1 VWPARVEQIERDRM
15 LERHALFAVAS
26 TEHRRSTM
34 KRHVAFITLLVS
46 IFLAA
51 LAWADVLPTATPEE
65 VGLSSQKLAR
75 VTEVVKAEIAKGRYP
90 GAVALVA
97 RRGKIAY
104 FEAFGQRDPQAG
116 APMTKDAIFRLY
128 SMTKPFASLAA
139 MMLVE
144 DGRILLNDP
153 VSKYIPKLA
162 NLQVSVPR
170 FDPDTGKATY
180 ALVPAERE
188 MTIQDLLRHTSGLVY
203 GSTSHA
209 RVKELY
215 AKEGVD
221 WNNVTPAEQID
232 RLAKVPLAHQPGS
245 AWEYSLST
253 DVLGRVIEAVSGTT
267 LGRFLEARLFV
278 PLKMTDTGFLVPNG
292 KVARLAQPF
301 SKDPVTGNPV
311 ALLDVTVP
319 QKNDAGGAG
328 SAGTVGD
335 YARFSQMLL
344 NGGQLDGV
352 RLLGRATVAH
362 MASDHVG
369 DIRVASPTLA
379 RGYGFGLGFAVRK
392 ETGLNPVTGSAGEY
406 RWGGAAGTAFWVDPK
421 EQMVV
426 VWMAQAAPG
435 PRRGEDRDLFR
446 QLVQAAI
453 ID

>member
-1 VWPARVEQIERDRM
+1 
-15 LERHALFAVAS
+15 
-26 TEHRRSTM
+26 M
-34 KRHVAFITLLVS
+34 KRSVALISLLVC
-46 IFLAA
+46 FLLPA
-51 LAWADVLPTATPEE
+51 LAGADALPTATPEA
-65 VGLSSQKLAR
+65 VGLSSQRLAR
-75 VTEVVKAEIAKGRYP
+75 VTEVVKGEIAKGQYP

-104 FEAFGQRDPQAG
+104 FEAFGQRDPRSG

-128 SMTKPFASLAA
+128 SMTKPFVSVAA

-144 DGRILLNDP
+144 DGRLKLSDP
-153 VSKYIPKLA
+153 VSKHLPKLA

-170 FDPDTGKATY
+170 LDPQSGKVTY
-180 ALVPAERE
+180 VLVPSDRE

-203 GSTSHA
+203 GSTNHA
-209 RVKELY
+209 GVKELY

-221 WNNVTPAEQID
+221 WKDVTPAEQIE

-245 AWEYSLST
+245 AWEYGLST
-253 DVLGRVIEAVSGTT
+253 DVTGRVIEAVTGVT
-267 LGRFLEARLFV
+267 LGQFLAQRLFE
-278 PLKMTDTGFLVPNG
+278 PLKMPDTGFLVPNG
-292 KVARLAQPF
+292 KAARLAQPF
-301 SKDPVTGNPV
+301 EKDPATGNPV

-335 YARFSQMLL
+335 YARFAQMLL

-362 MASDHVG
+362 MTADHLG
-369 DIRVASPTLA
+369 DIPVASPTLVP
-379 RGYGFGLGFAVRK
+379 GYGFGLGFAVRK
-392 ETGLNPVTGSAGEY
+392 ETGLNAMTGSAGEY
-406 RWGGAAGTAFWVDPK
+406 RWGGAAGTAFWIDPK

-426 VWMAQAAPG
+426 VWMTQAQPG

-453 ID
+453 VD

>member
-1 VWPARVEQIERDRM
+1 M
-15 LERHALFAVAS
+15 
-26 TEHRRSTM
+26 RRSIAL
-34 KRHVAFITLLVS
+34 VTLLVS
-46 IFLAA
+46 IFVAA
-51 LAWADVLPTATPEE
+51 PAWADALPTAKPEE
-65 VGLSSQKLAR
+65 VGLSSQRLAR
-75 VTEVVKAEIAKGRYP
+75 VTEVVKGEIALGRYP

-104 FEAFGQRDPQAG
+104 FEALGQRDPQAG

-128 SMTKPFASLAA
+128 SMTKPFTSVAA

-144 DGRILLNDP
+144 DGRIRLTDP
-153 VSKYIPKLA
+153 VSRHIPKLA

-180 ALVPAERE
+180 ALVPVDRE
-188 MTIQDLLRHTSGLVY
+188 MTIQDLLRHTSGVVY
-203 GSTSHA
+203 GTTNHPK
-209 RVKELY
+209 VKELY

-221 WNNVTPAEQID
+221 WKDVTPAEQIE
-232 RLAKVPLAHQPGS
+232 RLAKVPLAHQPGT

-253 DVLGRVIEAVSGTT
+253 DVLGRVVEAVSGVT
-267 LGRFLEARLFV
+267 LGRFFEERIFI

-301 SKDPVTGNPV
+301 AKDPVTGNPV

-328 SAGTVGD
+328 SAGTVAD

-362 MASDHVG
+362 MSSDHVG
-369 DIRVASPTLA
+369 DMRVASPVLS

-392 ETGLNPVTGSAGEY
+392 ETGLNATTGSAGEY

-426 VWMAQAAPG
+426 VWMTQAAPG

-453 ID
+453 VD

>member
-1 VWPARVEQIERDRM
+1 
-15 LERHALFAVAS
+15 
-26 TEHRRSTM
+26 M
-34 KRHVAFITLLVS
+34 KRSVALISLLVC
-46 IFLAA
+46 LLLPA
-51 LAWADVLPTATPEE
+51 LAGADALPAATPEA
-65 VGLSSQKLAR
+65 VGLSSQRLAR
-75 VTEVVKAEIAKGRYP
+75 VTEVVKGEIAKGQYP

-104 FEAFGQRDPQAG
+104 FEAFGQRDPQSG

-128 SMTKPFASLAA
+128 SMTKPFASVAA

-144 DGRILLNDP
+144 DGRLKLSDP
-153 VSKYIPKLA
+153 VSKHLPKLA

-170 FDPDTGKATY
+170 LDPQSGKVTY
-180 ALVPAERE
+180 VLVPSDRE

-203 GSTSHA
+203 GSTNHA
-209 RVKELY
+209 GVKELY

-221 WNNVTPAEQID
+221 WKDVTPAEQIE

-245 AWEYSLST
+245 AWEYGLST
-253 DVLGRVIEAVSGTT
+253 DVTGRVIEAVTGVT
-267 LGRFLEARLFV
+267 LGQFLAQRLFE
-278 PLKMTDTGFLVPNG
+278 PLKMPDTGFLVPNG
-292 KVARLAQPF
+292 KSARLAQPF
-301 SKDPVTGNPV
+301 EKDPATGNPV

-335 YARFSQMLL
+335 YARFAQMLL

-352 RLLGRATVAH
+352 RLLGRATIAH
-362 MASDHVG
+362 MTADHLG
-369 DIRVASPTLA
+369 DIAVASPTLV

-392 ETGLNPVTGSAGEY
+392 ETGLNAMTGSAGEY
-406 RWGGAAGTAFWVDPK
+406 RWGGAAGTAFWIDPK

-426 VWMAQAAPG
+426 VWMTQAQPG
-435 PRRGEDRDLFR
+435 SRRGEDRDLFR

-453 ID
+453 VD

>member
-1 VWPARVEQIERDRM
+1 
-15 LERHALFAVAS
+15 
-26 TEHRRSTM
+26 M
-34 KRHVAFITLLVS
+34 KRSVALISLLVC
-46 IFLAA
+46 FLLPA
-51 LAWADVLPTATPEE
+51 LAGADALPTATPEA
-65 VGLSSQKLAR
+65 VGLSSQRLAR
-75 VTEVVKAEIAKGRYP
+75 VTEVVKGEIAKGQYP

-104 FEAFGQRDPQAG
+104 FEAFGQRDPRSG

-128 SMTKPFASLAA
+128 SMTKPFASVAA

-144 DGRILLNDP
+144 DGRLKLSDP
-153 VSKYIPKLA
+153 VSKHLPKLA

-170 FDPDTGKATY
+170 LDPQSGKVTY
-180 ALVPAERE
+180 VLVPPDRE

-203 GSTSHA
+203 GSTNHA
-209 RVKELY
+209 GVKALY

-221 WNNVTPAEQID
+221 WKDVTPAEQIE

-245 AWEYSLST
+245 AWEYGLST
-253 DVLGRVIEAVSGTT
+253 DVTGRVVEAVTGLT
-267 LGRFLEARLFV
+267 LGQFLAQRLFE
-278 PLKMTDTGFLVPNG
+278 PLKMPDTGFLVPNG
-292 KVARLAQPF
+292 KAARLAQPF
-301 SKDPVTGNPV
+301 EKDPATGNPV

-319 QKNDAGGAG
+319 QKNDAGGGG

-335 YARFSQMLL
+335 YARFAQMLL

-362 MASDHVG
+362 MTADHLG
-369 DIRVASPTLA
+369 DIPVASPTLV

-392 ETGLNPVTGSAGEY
+392 ETGLNAMTGSAGEY
-406 RWGGAAGTAFWVDPK
+406 RWGGAAGTAFWIDPK

-426 VWMAQAAPG
+426 VWMTQGQPG

-453 ID
+453 VD

>member
-1 VWPARVEQIERDRM
+1 
-15 LERHALFAVAS
+15 
-26 TEHRRSTM
+26 M
-34 KRHVAFITLLVS
+34 KRSVALISLLVC
-46 IFLAA
+46 LLLPA
-51 LAWADVLPTATPEE
+51 LAGADALPPATPEA
-65 VGLSSQKLAR
+65 VGLSSQRLAR
-75 VTEVVKAEIAKGRYP
+75 VTEVVKGEIAKGQYP

-104 FEAFGQRDPQAG
+104 FEAFGQRDPRSG

-128 SMTKPFASLAA
+128 SMTKPFASVAA

-144 DGRILLNDP
+144 DGRLKLSDP
-153 VSKYIPKLA
+153 VSKHLPKLA

-170 FDPDTGKATY
+170 LDPQSGKVTY
-180 ALVPAERE
+180 VLVPPDRE

-203 GSTSHA
+203 GSTNHA
-209 RVKELY
+209 GVKELY

-221 WNNVTPAEQID
+221 WKDVTPAEQIE

-245 AWEYSLST
+245 AWEYGLST
-253 DVLGRVIEAVSGTT
+253 DVTGRVIEAVTGVT
-267 LGRFLEARLFV
+267 LGQFLAQRLFE
-278 PLKMTDTGFLVPNG
+278 PLKMPDTGFLVPNG
-292 KVARLAQPF
+292 KSARLAQPF
-301 SKDPVTGNPV
+301 EKDPATGNPV

-335 YARFSQMLL
+335 YARFAQMLL

-362 MASDHVG
+362 MTADHLG
-369 DIRVASPTLA
+369 DIPVASPTLVP
-379 RGYGFGLGFAVRK
+379 GYGFGLGFAVRK
-392 ETGLNPVTGSAGEY
+392 ETGLNAMTGSAGEY
-406 RWGGAAGTAFWVDPK
+406 RWGGAAGTAFWIDPK

-426 VWMAQAAPG
+426 VWMTQAQPG

-453 ID
+453 VD

>member
-1 VWPARVEQIERDRM
+1 
-15 LERHALFAVAS
+15 
-26 TEHRRSTM
+26 M
-34 KRHVAFITLLVS
+34 KRLVALVS
-46 IFLAA
+46 LLGWIVLAT
-51 LAWADVLPTATPEE
+51 LAWADALPTATPEE
-65 VGLSSQKLAR
+65 VGLSSRKLAR
-75 VTEVVKAEIAKGRYP
+75 VTEVIKGEIAKGRYP

-97 RRGKIAY
+97 RGGKIAY
-104 FEAFGQRDPQAG
+104 FEAVGQRDPQAG

-128 SMTKPFASLAA
+128 SMTKPFASVAA

-144 DGRILLNDP
+144 DGRILLSDP
-153 VSKYIPKLA
+153 VSKYLPKLA

-170 FDPDTGKATY
+170 LDAQSGQVTY
-180 ALVPAERE
+180 VPVPAERE

-203 GSTSHA
+203 GGFTSHA
-209 RVKELY
+209 GVKQLY

-253 DVLGRVIEAVSGTT
+253 DVLGRVIEAVTGAT
-267 LGRFLEARLFV
+267 LGRFLEERIFV
-278 PLKMTDTGFLVPNG
+278 PLKITDTGFLVPNG

-301 SKDPVTGNPV
+301 SKDPVTGNAV
-311 ALLDVTVP
+311 TLLDVTVP

-328 SAGTVGD
+328 SAGTAAD
-335 YARFSQMLL
+335 YARFAQMLL

-362 MASDHVG
+362 MTSDHLG
-369 DIRVASPTLA
+369 DIRVASPILA

-392 ETGLNPVTGSAGEY
+392 ETGLNSTTGSAGEY

-421 EQMVV
+421 ERMVV
-426 VWMAQAAPG
+426 VWMTQAQPG

-453 ID
+453 AD